1 MRKRLA
7 SWKGS
12 FLSLGGRL
20 TLVNS
25 VLTALPTYWMSI
37 FRLPAWVIK
46 KIDQL
51 RRDFLWTGP
60 DIDNLACRLVSWKN
74 LCRPRDHGGWGIL
87 DLQTFNHAL
96 LGKWWWKFIA
106 KDNWWLSEVI
116 RFNYSLAHW
125 DLFPRRIGR
134 MSFIWRGVISC
145 VPILRACISHEIRI
159 GQKTLFWKDPWL
171 NDITPRYIW
180 PELFCNS
187 PHQNASVCDLA
198 HLLTTRPFTEWA
210 EGYSSRVMLRNSGEG
225 IRDTKSWN
233 LTRNG
238 TFSVKSLHNFMID
251 GGLGCPVSRFFW
263 KSRCPKKINLFNWLV
278 WKNWIPSLENLEK
291 RRCNR
296 LPTATCVLCH
306 KDVKSVDHL
315 VISCPYVSP
324 IWDYFCRLLHLPDPP

>member
-1 MRKRLA
+1 M
-7 SWKGS
+7 
-12 FLSLGGRL
+12 
-20 TLVNS
+20 VNS

-145 VPILRACISHEIRI
+145 VPVLRACISHEIRT

-171 NDITPRYIW
+171 NGITPRYIW

-278 WKNWIPSLENLEK
+278 WKDWIPSLENLEK